1 MTKVTLA
8 LTEANIKSL
17 CNACMILDSLD
28 INGKTEEQIS
38 MTAKC
43 KELIN
48 DIAAIACNEYQLQ
61 CDCDNIASHKTQKT
75 HRLSGLCEEIEK
87 TICDILYEHDT
98 MAVRDRI
105 KKHIDECIDKAFYK
119 ADDSEE

>member
-8 LTEANIKSL
+8 LTEANIERL
-17 CNACMILDSLD
+17 CDTCMILGSLD
-28 INGKTEEQIS
+28 MDDKTEEYID
-38 MTAKC
+38 MTNEC

-48 DIAAIACNEYQLQ
+48 DITAVAYNEYQLQ
-61 CDCDNIASHKTQKT
+61 YDCDNIASHKTQKT